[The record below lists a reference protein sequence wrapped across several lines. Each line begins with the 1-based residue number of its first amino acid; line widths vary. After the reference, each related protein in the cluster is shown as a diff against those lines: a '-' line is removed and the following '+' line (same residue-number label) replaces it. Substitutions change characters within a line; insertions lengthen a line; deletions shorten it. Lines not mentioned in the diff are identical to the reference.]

1 MTYDML
7 IDGKLVAGDRA
18 LDVIDPATGG
28 VFATCACASEAQI
41 ELAVAAAAAAFP
53 AWAATPAEERSAIMV
68 RIAEVIEANLE
79 TLARLLTSEQG
90 KPLGDARAEVG
101 GAAWF
106 MRNYASA
113 RLPVEVREDSETRRV
128 ELHRVPLGVVAAIVP
143 WNFPLLTGTNKLGA
157 ALITGNTVVLKPA
170 PTTPLTTLL
179 FGALVKDI
187 LPAGVLN
194 IVTDHNDLGHVL
206 TAHPTVRKVTF
217 TGSTTTG
224 TKVMASSAASLK
236 RLTLELGGND
246 SAIVLDDCDPDVVAP
261 KLFDA
266 AFANNGQLCIAIK
279 RLYVH
284 DNQYDA
290 MCARLADLAKSRI
303 VGPGLEQGTQLGPVQ
318 NRMQYDKVRALIDET
333 RDEAVIIAGG
343 DCPDGPGYFI
353 NPTIVRDIADNA
365 RLVCEEQFGPVL
377 PVLRY
382 ADVSDAIARANA
394 SEFGLGNSV
403 WSNDPVRAQQVANQ
417 LDSGSVWIN
426 QHADFGPDIPF
437 SGAKMSGVGTE
448 MSELGL
454 AEFTQAK
461 IINRSK
467 AALA

>member
-1 MTYDML
+1 MTYDLL
-7 IDGKLVAGDRA
+7 IDGKLVFGDRA
-18 LDVIDPATGG
+18 LDVVDPATGA
-28 VFATCACASEAQI
+28 VFATCACASEAQF
-41 ELAVAAAAAAFP
+41 EQAVAAAAAAFP
-53 AWAATPAEERSAIMV
+53 AWAATPVEHRSVIMV
-68 RIAEVIEANLE
+68 RIAEAIEANLD

-90 KPLGDARAEVG
+90 KPLDDARAEVG

-106 MRNYASA
+106 MRNYADA

-143 WNFPLLTGTNKLGA
+143 WNFPFLIGTNKLGA

-187 LPAGVLN
+187 IPAGVLN
-194 IVTDHNDLGHVL
+194 IVTDRNDLGHVL
-206 TAHPTVRKVTF
+206 TAHPKVRKVTF
-217 TGSTTTG
+217 TGSTATG

-266 AFANNGQLCIAIK
+266 AFANNGQLCVAIK

-284 DNQYDA
+284 DSQYDA
-290 MCARLADLAKSRI
+290 MCDRLADIAKNRI

-333 RDEAVIIAGG
+333 RDEGLIIAGG
-343 DCPDGPGYFI
+343 DCPAGPGFFI
-353 NPTIVRDIADNA
+353 NPTIVRDIGDDT
-365 RLVCEEQFGPVL
+365 RLVREEQFGPVL

-382 ADVSDAIARANA
+382 DDVAGAIARANA

-403 WSNDPVRAQQVANQ
+403 WSNDAVRAQQVADQ

-426 QHADFGPDIPF
+426 QHADFSPDIPF

-467 AALA
+467 AVLA

>member
-1 MTYDML
+1 MTYDLL
-7 IDGKLVAGDRA
+7 IDGKLVSGDRT
-18 LDVIDPATGG
+18 LDVVDPATGAL
-28 VFATCACASEAQI
+28 FATCACASEAQV
-41 ELAVAAAAAAFP
+41 EQAVAAAAAAFP
-53 AWAATPAEERSAIMV
+53 AWAATPVEDRSAIMV
-68 RIAEVIEANLE
+68 RIADVIEANLE
-79 TLARLLTSEQG
+79 ALARLLTSEQG
-90 KPLGDARAEVG
+90 KPLADARAEVG

-106 MRNYASA
+106 MRNYANA

-187 LPAGVLN
+187 IPAGVLN

-206 TAHPTVRKVTF
+206 TAHPKVRKVTF
-217 TGSTTTG
+217 TGSTATG

-284 DNQYDA
+284 DSQYDA
-290 MCARLADLAKSRI
+290 MCDRLADIAKNRI

-318 NRMQYDKVRALIDET
+318 NRMQYDKVRALIDES
-333 RDEAVIIAGG
+333 RDEGLIIAGG
-343 DCPDGPGYFI
+343 DCPAGPGFFI
-353 NPTIVRDIADNA
+353 NPTIVRDIGDDA
-365 RLVCEEQFGPVL
+365 RLVREEQFGPVL

-382 ADVSDAIARANA
+382 DDVAGAIARANA

-403 WSNDPVRAQQVANQ
+403 WSNDAVRAQQVADQ

-426 QHADFGPDIPF
+426 QHADFDPDIPF

-467 AALA
+467 AVLA

>member
-1 MTYDML
+1 MTYDLL
-7 IDGKLVAGDRA
+7 IDGKLVSGDRT
-18 LDVIDPATGG
+18 LDVVDPATGAL
-28 VFATCACASEAQI
+28 FATCACASEAQV
-41 ELAVAAAAAAFP
+41 EQAVAAAAAAFP
-53 AWAATPAEERSAIMV
+53 AWAATPVEDRSAIMV
-68 RIAEVIEANLE
+68 RIADVIEANLE
-79 TLARLLTSEQG
+79 ALARLLTSEQG
-90 KPLGDARAEVG
+90 KPLADARAEVG

-106 MRNYASA
+106 MRNYANA

-187 LPAGVLN
+187 IPAGVLN

-206 TAHPTVRKVTF
+206 TAHPKVRKVTF
-217 TGSTTTG
+217 TGSTATG

-284 DNQYDA
+284 DSQYDA
-290 MCARLADLAKSRI
+290 MCDRLADIAKNRI

-318 NRMQYDKVRALIDET
+318 NRMQYDKVRALIDES
-333 RDEAVIIAGG
+333 RDEGLIIAGG
-343 DCPDGPGYFI
+343 DCPAGPGFFI
-353 NPTIVRDIADNA
+353 NPTIVRDIGDDA
-365 RLVCEEQFGPVL
+365 RLVREEQFGPVL

-382 ADVSDAIARANA
+382 DDVAGAIARANA

-403 WSNDPVRAQQVANQ
+403 WSNDAVRAQQVADQ

-467 AALA
+467 AVLA